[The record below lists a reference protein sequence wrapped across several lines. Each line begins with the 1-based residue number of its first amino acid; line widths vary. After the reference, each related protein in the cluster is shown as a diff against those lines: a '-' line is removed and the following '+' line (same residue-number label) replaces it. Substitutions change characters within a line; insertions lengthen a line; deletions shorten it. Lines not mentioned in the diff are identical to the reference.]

1 MYEIPEPVQYVLEE
15 VSEANKDNVE
25 TQEIISRL
33 SDTKNPDL
41 IVVYEWLKGFR
52 RWDSLSFVL
61 CGIQASTT
69 DWSRIAK
76 ELRKQGKLKEFAS
89 SRAIPHIHT
98 VFSSRQ
104 RGKASDHIREF
115 IGRLIEH
122 GFPINEHGTQSNIAR
137 ISNILL
143 DNPDLEITQA
153 HVAKYM
159 RSIDPSIYD
168 SSISDII
175 G

>member
-1 MYEIPEPVQYVLEE
+1 VYEIPEPVQYILEE
-15 VSEANKDNVE
+15 VSKANKDNVE

-33 SDTKNPDL
+33 RDTENPEL
-41 IVVYEWLKGFR
+41 IVVYEWLKRLR
-52 RWDSLSFVL
+52 RWDSLSFIL

-76 ELRKQGKLKEFAS
+76 ELRKQGNLKEFAC
-89 SRAIPHIHT
+89 SRTVPHIHA

-104 RGKASDHIREF
+104 RGKISDHIREF

-122 GFPINEHGTQSNIAR
+122 GFPIHKHGTQSNIAR

-143 DNPDLEITQA
+143 DNPDLDITQA

-168 SSISDII
+168 SSVSDII

>member
-1 MYEIPEPVQYVLEE
+1 VYEIPEPVQYILEK

-33 SDTKNPDL
+33 RDTKNPEL

-61 CGIQASTT
+61 CGIQTSTT

-76 ELRKQGKLKEFAS
+76 ELREQGKLKEFAR
-89 SRAIPHIHT
+89 SRAVPHIHA

-104 RGKASDHIREF
+104 RGKTSDHIREF

-143 DNPDLEITQA
+143 DNPDLDITQA

-159 RSIDPSIYD
+159 Q
-168 SSISDII
+168 SISDNLE
-175 G
+175 GKV